1 MSILTDCAFRPLQE
15 SLRTP
20 VVGASRLCKLLVASV
35 GEKKEAISHTHG
47 EGFTLD
53 RDALRTRL
61 NIEATYEHIPGLAKV
76 RDRIERTRPDVVILM
91 PTWRDSAEA
100 VVAAFRDLHEMPDR
114 PRLVYLDW
122 FAPTSSPHFAVLPY
136 VDRYLKRNI
145 LVDFAGYRREYVGGY
160 EVAQFVAQLLKL
172 DLGDWRFGSEI
183 PPGQEHKLW
192 LGWNF
197 GVGETY
203 RRLTRFGRVLGR
215 SWALRHVD
223 VNRRLGPP
231 SKSNAPNEWYQ
242 NYRDAALHALD
253 PLAAKWRCSGYE
265 RIPRRKYLLEL
276 LRSRVVFSP
285 FGWGEV
291 CFRDYEAVACGALLV
306 KPAMEHLIT
315 SPNIYVDGETYVS
328 VKWDLSDSAE
338 KITHY
343 LEHPDAAKKIAKNA
357 QELLWA
363 YYREHRF
370 VDDVARSLRGLLP
383 V

>member
-1 MSILTDCAFRPLQE
+1 MSIMTDCAFRALQE
-15 SLRTP
+15 SLKTP
-20 VVGASRLCKLLVASV
+20 AVGASRVCRMLVASV

-76 RDRIERTRPDVVILM
+76 RDRIERVRPDVVILM

-100 VVAAFRDLHEMPDR
+100 VVAAFRELHAMPNR

-183 PPGQEHKLW
+183 PQGQEHKLW

-203 RRLTRFGRVLGR
+203 RRLTRFGRLLGR

-242 NYRDAALHALD
+242 NYRDAALRAMD
-253 PLAAKWRCSGYE
+253 PLAARWRCSGYE

-291 CFRDYEAVACGALLV
+291 CFRDYEAAAAARCLS
-306 KPAMEHLIT
+306 
-315 SPNIYVDGETYVS
+315 SPRWST
-328 VKWDLSDSAE
+328 
-338 KITHY
+338 
-343 LEHPDAAKKIAKNA
+343 
-357 QELLWA
+357 
-363 YYREHRF
+363 
-370 VDDVARSLRGLLP
+370 
-383 V
+383 

>member
-1 MSILTDCAFRPLQE
+1 
-15 SLRTP
+15 
-20 VVGASRLCKLLVASV
+20 
-35 GEKKEAISHTHG
+35 
-47 EGFTLD
+47 
-53 RDALRTRL
+53 
-61 NIEATYEHIPGLAKV
+61 
-76 RDRIERTRPDVVILM
+76 
-91 PTWRDSAEA
+91 
-100 VVAAFRDLHEMPDR
+100 
-114 PRLVYLDW
+114 
-122 FAPTSSPHFAVLPY
+122 
-136 VDRYLKRNI
+136 
-145 LVDFAGYRREYVGGY
+145 
-160 EVAQFVAQLLKL
+160 
-172 DLGDWRFGSEI
+172 
-183 PPGQEHKLW
+183 
-192 LGWNF
+192 
-197 GVGETY
+197 
-203 RRLTRFGRVLGR
+203 
-215 SWALRHVD
+215 

-242 NYRDAALHALD
+242 NYRDAALRAMD

-357 QELLWA
+357 QEVLWE

-370 VDDVARSLRGLLP
+370 ADDVARALRGLLP
-383 V
+383 A

>member
-1 MSILTDCAFRPLQE
+1 
-15 SLRTP
+15 
-20 VVGASRLCKLLVASV
+20 
-35 GEKKEAISHTHG
+35 
-47 EGFTLD
+47 
-53 RDALRTRL
+53 
-61 NIEATYEHIPGLAKV
+61 
-76 RDRIERTRPDVVILM
+76 
-91 PTWRDSAEA
+91 
-100 VVAAFRDLHEMPDR
+100 
-114 PRLVYLDW
+114 
-122 FAPTSSPHFAVLPY
+122 
-136 VDRYLKRNI
+136 
-145 LVDFAGYRREYVGGY
+145 VGGY

-183 PPGQEHKLW
+183 PQGQEHKLW

-203 RRLTRFGRVLGR
+203 RRLTRFGRLLGR

-242 NYRDAALHALD
+242 NYRDAALRAMD

-357 QELLWA
+357 QEVLWE

-370 VDDVARSLRGLLP
+370 ADDVARALRGLLP
-383 V
+383 A